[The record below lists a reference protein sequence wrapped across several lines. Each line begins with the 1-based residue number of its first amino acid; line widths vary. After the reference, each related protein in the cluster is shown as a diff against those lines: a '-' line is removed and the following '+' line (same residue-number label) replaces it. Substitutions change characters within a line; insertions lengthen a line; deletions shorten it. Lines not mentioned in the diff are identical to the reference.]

1 MRSTLASVARC
12 SSSARSLE
20 RFSVH
25 KHRMRN
31 RSVLFLKA
39 ASWRPCAS
47 ETNLEQPLARR
58 PMGITAPFERG
69 EIGPD
74 LFARHAASNLRA
86 LCLNIAIGRIAA
98 ACKSSGSRSKTQPSC
113 DKSGTMTVWIYD
125 QGEDLNV
132 LA

>member
-1 MRSTLASVARC
+1 
-12 SSSARSLE
+12 
-20 RFSVH
+20 
-25 KHRMRN
+25 
-31 RSVLFLKA
+31 
-39 ASWRPCAS
+39 
-47 ETNLEQPLARR
+47 
-58 PMGITAPFERG
+58 MGITAPFERG

-132 LA
+132 LALTLRQDYGHAHNARLIRLAGSRDGR